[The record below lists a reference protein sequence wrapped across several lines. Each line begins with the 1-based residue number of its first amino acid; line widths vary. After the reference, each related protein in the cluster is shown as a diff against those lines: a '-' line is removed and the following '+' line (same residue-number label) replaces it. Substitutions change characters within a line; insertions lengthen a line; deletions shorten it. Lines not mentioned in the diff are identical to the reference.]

1 MIQPHREKQSQ
12 YKSGMEPEADL
23 LTQLKTGNHAAFARL
38 VESYQ
43 KTVLNICYK
52 FLLNREDAE
61 DISQEVFVE
70 VYHSVKNFRED
81 SKLSTWIYRIAVS
94 KSLDELK
101 RQSRKK
107 RISSIGKTLGIDKI
121 AHLVSG
127 TDRPD
132 HLLEQNEEL
141 EQLMQALNRLHE
153 SQRIALTLS
162 KIEGYSNTEIAEIM
176 QTSLTA
182 VDSLIYRAKQNLKS
196 FLKQTS
202 PEFKMNIVK
211 VIEP

>member
-1 MIQPHREKQSQ
+1 VIQPHREKQSQ